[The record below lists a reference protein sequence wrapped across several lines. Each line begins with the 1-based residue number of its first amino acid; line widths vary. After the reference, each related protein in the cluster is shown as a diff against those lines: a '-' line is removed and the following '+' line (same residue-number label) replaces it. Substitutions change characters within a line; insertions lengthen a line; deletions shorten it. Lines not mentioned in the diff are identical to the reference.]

1 MYPVSD
7 RFLPTLAESHA
18 PVTEVVLFR
27 TDDRIEHL
35 EHVGGSVTVDR
46 GSQTRRTCTVTV
58 ADLSLIPRTPADKV
72 STYGAQLRLARGVR
86 YSDGATEL
94 VPLGVFRIDEVGGD
108 IDEGPV
114 TISGKSLECIIAD
127 DRFTAPY
134 RATGNAVSSITA
146 LIQRSIPDAQIVSTV
161 AGATVGARTWDIEG
175 DPWAAILELGAA
187 IGAEVYCDAGG
198 TFVIAELPD
207 LLTATPVWEAAAGE
221 GGVYVSASRSM
232 SADGVYN
239 GVLARGEG
247 TESGTAPVSDLVVD
261 NDPGSET
268 YWSGP
273 FGRRPMFYSSS
284 TLTTTG
290 QCTAAASLLL
300 QSAKAPNASADIS
313 TLPNPALEPGD
324 VIRVVYPDGSR
335 ELHQVASFSVPLEV
349 GGAFAIQT
357 ISAKEGT

>member
-1 MYPVSD
+1 MYPFSD

-18 PVTEVVLFR
+18 PVTEVTLFR
-27 TDDRIEHL
+27 TDGQVEHL

-72 STYGAQLRLARGVR
+72 ATYGAQLRLARGVR
-86 YSDGATEL
+86 YSDGAQEL
-94 VPLGVFRIDEVGGD
+94 VPLGVFRVDEVGGD
-108 IDEGPV
+108 VDEGPV
-114 TISGKSLECIIAD
+114 TISGKSLEAVIAD
-127 DRFTAPY
+127 DKFVAPH
-134 RATGNAVSSITA
+134 RATGNAVNSITA

-161 AGATVGARTWDIEG
+161 AGATIGARTWDVEG

-207 LLTATPVWEAAAGE
+207 LLTATPVWEVAAGE
-221 GGVYVSASRSM
+221 GGVYVSATRSM
-232 SADGVYN
+232 SVDGVYN
-239 GVLARGEG
+239 GVLARGES
-247 TESGTAPVSDLVVD
+247 TETGAGPFSDLVVD

-268 YWSGP
+268 YWGGP

-290 QCTAAASLLL
+290 QCTAAATLLL
-300 QSAKAPNASADIS
+300 RSAKAPNASADIS

-324 VIRVVYPDGSR
+324 VIRVVYPDGTR

-349 GGAFAIQT
+349 GGDFSVQT
-357 ISAKEGT
+357 ISAKEGS